1 MSDKEKLRI
10 RRPTRVSPQVNV
22 RYTAQNRYHVSAALP
37 FILINP
43 EPDVKLGTLPNY
55 VKPDSHPRKREYDFL
70 VDRLYLEQV
79 NE

>member
-1 MSDKEKLRI
+1 MKRKNLRI

-43 EPDVKLGTLPNY
+43 EPDVKLGILPDY
-55 VKPDSHPRKREYDFL
+55 KKPEAHPRKREYDFL

-79 NE
+79 DR

>member
-1 MSDKEKLRI
+1 
-10 RRPTRVSPQVNV
+10 V

-43 EPDVKLGTLPNY
+43 QPDVKFGELSSY
-55 VKPDSHPRKREYDFL
+55 QKPLSHPRKREYDFL

-79 NE
+79 TK